1 MRHHKGMKYLA
12 AVLVACFF
20 AVTLQAQQMD
30 VDKLVEM
37 VRSSIALQ
45 QEDKKVADYLKKVKL
60 TQRLTEK
67 NIVDLVAQG
76 AGPRT
81 AAALRVLRDQSQ
93 NLPAPGGEVTYS
105 PATAPQPQVGTGTAS
120 IGPKKTFPPPNSVK
134 QSEILDQ
141 ITQYAENYTQNLP
154 NFLCTRVDRRYVD
167 PNYTPNG
174 GDRWHII
181 NTLTAKVSYSDGH
194 ENTQTVLIDNRP
206 IVGNFDP
213 QKVGGGTVS
222 TGEFGSMM
230 AEVFD
235 RKSQAQFNWD
245 HWGNLDGRLM
255 AVYNYFIDSGHS
267 SYSIDYNGEQRIIT
281 AYRGM
286 VYADPDTGV
295 IYRIKFQAVDIPSS
309 FPVQDASEILDYDLV
324 DINNNKYI
332 CPLRAQLFLRS
343 GRQRTK
349 NDIEF
354 RLYRKFGTESS
365 ITYETPDA
373 LPDNREKPLT
383 SPPPSTEDPDVPL
396 PSGSAPPPP
405 PHN

>member
-1 MRHHKGMKYLA
+1 MRYF
-12 AVLVACFF
+12 AVLLVACFF
-20 AVTLQAQQMD
+20 AIVLQAQELS
-30 VDKLVEM
+30 VDKVVDM

-45 QEDKKVADYLKKVKL
+45 QDDKKVADYLKKVKL

-67 NIVDLVAQG
+67 NVEDLIAQG
-76 AGPRT
+76 AGPHT
-81 AAALRVLRDQSQ
+81 AAALRNLSKESA
-93 NLPAPGGEVTYS
+93 NLPAPGTDPTYS
-105 PATAPQPQVGTGTAS
+105 PATAPQPAIGTGAAS
-120 IGPKKTFPPPNSVK
+120 IGPKKTFPPPDSVK
-134 QSEILDQ
+134 QAAILDQ
-141 ITQYAENYTQNLP
+141 IRQYAENYTQNLP

-167 PNYTPNG
+167 PNYTPSG

-181 NTLTAKVSYSDGH
+181 NTLTARVSYSDGR
-194 ENTQTVLIDNRP
+194 ENTQTVLINNQP
-206 IVGNFDP
+206 ILGNFDP
-213 QKVGGGTVS
+213 KKVGGGTVS

-230 AEVFD
+230 AEIFD
-235 RKSQAQFNWD
+235 QKSQAQFNWD

-267 SYSIDYNGEQRIIT
+267 SYDIDYNGEQRIIT
-281 AYRGM
+281 AYKGL

-295 IYRIKFQAVDIPSS
+295 VYRIKFEAVDIPSS
-309 FPVQDASEILDYDLV
+309 FPVQAASEILDYDQV

-365 ITYETPDA
+365 ITYDTPDA

-383 SPPPSTEDPDVPL
+383 SPPPTTEDPDVPL
-396 PSGSAPPPP
+396 PAGSAPPPP

>member
-1 MRHHKGMKYLA
+1 MKYFA
-12 AVLVACFF
+12 ALLVACCLTI
-20 AVTLQAQQMD
+20 TLQAQQLD
-30 VDKLVEM
+30 VEKVVDM

-45 QEDKKVADYLKKVKL
+45 QDDKKVADYLKKVKL

-67 NIVDLVAQG
+67 NVEDLIAQG

-81 AAALRVLRDQSQ
+81 AAALRVLCKESA
-93 NLPAPGGEVTYS
+93 NLPAPSTDATYS
-105 PATAPQPQVGTGTAS
+105 PATAPQPVIGAATAS
-120 IGPKKTFPPPNSVK
+120 IGPKRTFPPPDSVK
-134 QSEILDQ
+134 QSAILDQ
-141 ITQYAENYTQNLP
+141 IRQYAENYTQNLP

-167 PNYTPNG
+167 PNYIPKNG
-174 GDRWHII
+174 DNWHII
-181 NTLTAKVSYSDGH
+181 DTLTAKVSYSDGR
-194 ENTQTVLIDNRP
+194 ENTQVVLINNRP

-213 QKVGGGTVS
+213 LKVGGGTVS
-222 TGEFGSMM
+222 TGEFGTMM

-235 RKSQAQFNWD
+235 QKSQAQFNWD

-267 SYSIDYNGEQRIIT
+267 NYSIDYMGEQKIIT
-281 AYRGM
+281 AYRGL

-295 IYRIKFQAVDIPSS
+295 VYRIKFEAVDIPSS
-309 FPVQDASEILDYDLV
+309 FPVQAANEILDYDQV
-324 DINNNKYI
+324 EINNNKYI

-365 ITYETPDA
+365 ITYDTPDA

-383 SPPPSTEDPDVPL
+383 SPPPTTEDPDVPL
-396 PSGSAPPPP
+396 PAGSAPPPP

>member
-1 MRHHKGMKYLA
+1 MKYFA
-12 AVLVACFF
+12 ALLVACFF
-20 AVTLQAQQMD
+20 AIALQAQQMD
-30 VDKLVEM
+30 VDKLADF
-37 VRSSIALQ
+37 VRSSIALHTD
-45 QEDKKVADYLKKVKL
+45 DKKVADYLKKVKL
-60 TQRLTEK
+60 TQKLTEK
-67 NIVDLVAQG
+67 NVEDLIAQG

-81 AAALRVLRDQSQ
+81 AAALRALRNESES
-93 NLPAPGGEVTYS
+93 LPAPGTDPTYS
-105 PATAPQPQVGTGTAS
+105 PATAPQPAVGSGAAS
-120 IGPKKTFPPPNSVK
+120 IGPKKTFPPPDSVK
-134 QSEILDQ
+134 QREMLDQ

-167 PNYTPNG
+167 PNYTANG
-174 GDRWHII
+174 GDHWHII
-181 NTLTAKVSYSDGH
+181 NTLTAKVSYSDGQ
-194 ENTQTVLIDNRP
+194 EKTETVLINSQP
-206 IVGNFDP
+206 IVGNFDAK
-213 QKVGGGTVS
+213 KVGGGTVS

-235 RKSQAQFNWD
+235 QKSQAQFNWD

-281 AYRGM
+281 AYRGL
-286 VYADPDTGV
+286 VYADPYTGV
-295 IYRIKFQAVDIPSS
+295 VYRIKFEAVDIPSS
-309 FPVQDASEILDYDLV
+309 FPVQSASEILDYDQV

-365 ITYETPDA
+365 ITYETPEA
-373 LPDNREKPLT
+373 LPDNREKQLT

-396 PSGSAPPPP
+396 PAGSAPPPP
-405 PHN
+405 HT